1 VAEGYALS
9 QPYGDGLGTQF
20 YERGVTPAAG
30 ASFVSAFDPRLGVRR
45 LVACTFTLTTDANA
59 ANRYVTVEY
68 TDGAGVS
75 YAADAAAVIVTA
87 STSNQ
92 RFCGSVSRGV
102 AEWNANTDVLFPLTP
117 VFVKD
122 GFQVK
127 INVANVQVGDQ
138 LSLIGFVTDRF
149 AGGNEPEPFESE

>member
-9 QPYGDGLGTQF
+9 QPYGAGLGTQF
-20 YERGVTPAAG
+20 YERGVTPAVG
-30 ASFVSAFDPRLGVRR
+30 TSFVSAFDPRLGIRR
-45 LVACTFTLTTDANA
+45 LVACVFTLATDSNA

-68 TDGAGVS
+68 ADGAGVS
-75 YAADAAAVIVTA
+75 YGADAAAVVVTA
-87 STSNQ
+87 STTAQ
-92 RFCGSVSRGV
+92 RYCGSIYRGV

-122 GFQVK
+122 GFQLTIK
-127 INVANVQVGDQ
+127 VANVQAGDQ

-149 AGGNEPEPFESE
+149 AYGNEPEPFESE